1 MKNKL
6 WALLIAAVTLW
17 PALPAGAADA
27 PVVQTRRLTITFFD
41 ATYDVR
47 PDGALDVE
55 ERVTVRFE
63 GSWNGIYR
71 WIPVKYELTGGGR
84 HQVYLDLQAVE
95 DERGNELRHEVK
107 REGALVKIKTWVPGA
122 RDAERTVVYRY
133 RVENGLRYF
142 EGDDE
147 MQWAHDELYWNVTGD
162 EWEMPI
168 LRARARVSLPA
179 AASGIK
185 AVAYTGRRGATG
197 RDYEQAISG
206 SSVVFETTRALEMR
220 EGLTVVVG
228 WEPGAV
234 ARPSAAKRMRW
245 LFVDYLFLPV
255 PIIAFVVMF
264 RLWRK
269 KGRDPE
275 LNRSIMPQYEP
286 PEDLSPAEVGTL
298 MDFTVDPRDL
308 SATIIDLAVR
318 GYLRIE
324 EIPSKR
330 SKRPKGHIIH
340 ILKDPEGVTDLKDHE
355 HQTLRSLWSLAGKAN
370 GTYAVKVSE
379 LKNEFYRT
387 VPAIKAAIYRQLTTP
402 PKLFT
407 ARPENVMGAWAGI
420 AVVVGAL
427 CVAVGFLARTV
438 ELGQPIVSWAS
449 LIAAPVVVLGFG
461 LAMPARTLKGAWLL
475 NHVLGLREYIDRVD
489 RERLKYATLEHFE
502 KLLPFAAAM
511 GLEEKWTEA
520 FEAILVEP
528 PQWYVSHYPGHFH
541 AGYFSSSLGRMT
553 TATGAALVTAPRSSS
568 GGSGFGGGGGGF
580 SGGGFGGGGG
590 GGF

>member
-1 MKNKL
+1 MKSTRL
-6 WALLIAAVTLW
+6 ALLYGAVALCLAI
-17 PALPAGAADA
+17 PARAADA
-27 PVVQTRRLTITFFD
+27 PIVQTRRLTITFFD
-41 ATYDVR
+41 ATYDVGL
-47 PDGALDVE
+47 DGAVEVE
-55 ERVTVRFE
+55 ERITVRFE

-71 WIPVKYELTGGGR
+71 WIPVKYRLAGGGR
-84 HQVYLDLQAVE
+84 HQVYLDVQAVE
-95 DERGNELRHEVK
+95 DDRGNELRHQVK
-107 REGALVKIKTWVPGA
+107 REGALVKIKTWVAGA

-142 EGDDE
+142 EGDEE

-168 LRARARVSLPA
+168 LRARARVNLPL

-197 RDYEQAISG
+197 RDYEQALSG
-206 SSVVFETTRALEMR
+206 SRIMFETTRRLEMR
-220 EGLTVVVG
+220 EGLTIVVG
-228 WEPGAV
+228 WDPGVV
-234 ARPSAAKRMRW
+234 ARPSAAKKLVW
-245 LFVDYLFLPV
+245 LFLDYLFLPV
-255 PIIAFVVMF
+255 PIIAFVVML

-275 LNRSIMPQYEP
+275 LSRSIMPQYDP
-286 PEDLSPAEVGTL
+286 PENMSPAEVGTL
-298 MDFTVDPRDL
+298 MDFSVDPRDL

-330 SKRPKGHIIH
+330 RKRPRGHKIH

-355 HQTLRSLWSLAGKAN
+355 HQTLRSLWSLADKAN
-370 GTYAVKVSE
+370 GTYAVRVSE

-387 VPAIKAAIYRQLTTP
+387 VPAIKAAIYRQMTQP
-402 PKLFT
+402 PKLLT

-438 ELGQPIVSWAS
+438 ELGHPVVSWVS
-449 LIAAPVVVLGFG
+449 LLAAPVIVLGFG

-489 RERLKYATLEHFE
+489 RERLKYATLEHYE
-502 KLLPFAAAM
+502 TLLPFAAAM

-520 FEAILVEP
+520 FEAIIVEAP
-528 PQWYVSHYPGHFH
+528 EWYVSHYPGRFH
-541 AGYFSSSLGRMT
+541 TGYFSRSLGNMT